1 MLAIGAHCD
10 DIEIGMGATLL
21 ELVRADEAV
30 EVDWLVLTSTPARAE
45 ETRASADAFLGAGGS
60 QRVRIHAFRDG
71 FLPYQAIEVKEA
83 FEALKGDISPDLIFT
98 HSRDD
103 SHQDHRFVAEL
114 TWNTFRDH
122 MVLEYEIPKYDGD
135 LGPMNTFIEVSEASV
150 RQKWEHLR
158 DHYGSQADRHWFSED
173 TFRGLMRLRGV
184 EAHASSGFAEAFRA
198 RKVLLTPLAPVAGT
212 DSRELAS
219 GVPAGAGAGDGFSR

>member
-1 MLAIGAHCD
+1 
-10 DIEIGMGATLL
+10 MGGTLL
-21 ELVRADEAV
+21 ELVRSDEPV
-30 EVDWLVLTSTPARAE
+30 EVDWFVLTSTPARAE
-45 ETRASADAFLGAGGS
+45 ETLASAEAFLGPGAS

-83 FEALKGDISPDLIFT
+83 FEALKGDLSPDLIFT

-135 LGPMNTFIEVSEASV
+135 LGPMNTFIEVSEDAV
-150 RQKWEHLR
+150 RGKWERLR
-158 DHYGSQADRHWFSED
+158 DCYGSQADRHWFSED

-184 EAHASSGFAEAFRA
+184 EAHANSGFAEAFRA
-198 RKVLLTPLAPVAGT
+198 RKVLLSPLASGADGE
-212 DSRELAS
+212 SRELAS
-219 GVPAGAGAGDGFSR
+219 GVAVGAGAGDGRPR